1 MTSRLTRTIA
11 VLACAVAPAA
21 FAQSAPNG
29 NSTTNGSATNGDSR
43 QVTVGATVLAK
54 CKISSAP
61 SRIDFPQIDPSV
73 NQAVTSASQDVV
85 FNCSNGVPFTTSIG
99 GIAFSNKSSMVVGD
113 LKMTAASTN
122 GPLELPYS
130 LTATLDH
137 TTGQGFSSGKEIKL
151 SLAGTLQAA
160 NFQDAI
166 AGAYDHTLQL
176 DIRP

>member
-1 MTSRLTRTIA
+1 MTSRLTRAIA

-21 FAQSAPNG
+21 FAQSASNGNG
-29 NSTTNGSATNGDSR
+29 NSTTNGDSR

-99 GIAFSNKSSMVVGD
+99 GIAFSNKTSMVVGD

-122 GPLELPYS
+122 GPLELPYT

-166 AGAYDHTLQL
+166 AGSYDQTLQL